1 MVDFHFL
8 KILLS
13 VVFYFSLLFEN
24 SPVNFA
30 VASLRAAKSSSSA
43 VRFFCHSFHQSD
55 HNSPTCNLLCI
66 HTQLGVHQSLF
77 TLEQHGCCR
86 QFTFLRSL
94 CFLLELQTHTCLFI
108 TSINSKL
115 FSLFSILLLLH
126 YLVYCFMTHLWDNS
140 SFSFV

>member
-66 HTQLGVHQSLF
+66 HTTWSSSKPFYSGTTWL
-77 TLEQHGCCR
+77 
-86 QFTFLRSL
+86 
-94 CFLLELQTHTCLFI
+94 LQTIYFPPFSLLSSGTSNTHMPIHHLHKLKAVFSIFHPFI
-108 TSINSKL
+108 T
-115 FSLFSILLLLH
+115 SLFSILF
-126 YLVYCFMTHLWDNS
+126 YDS
-140 SFSFV
+140 SLG